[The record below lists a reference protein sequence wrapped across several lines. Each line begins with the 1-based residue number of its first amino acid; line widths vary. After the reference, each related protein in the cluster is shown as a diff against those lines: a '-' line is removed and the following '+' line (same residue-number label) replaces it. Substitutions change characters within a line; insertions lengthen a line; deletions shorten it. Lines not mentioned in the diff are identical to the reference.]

1 MTKLFR
7 YLKKYWLAIALAIVF
22 VVIQCWGQLTLP
34 DLMSDIV
41 NGIPAAS
48 MSNDLSELYRT
59 GGKMLAVSGIIAGVT
74 ILATLFAARTAA
86 GFAKD
91 LRQALFEKVENYSL
105 HEFDTIGTASLI
117 TRTTNDVMQLQQL
130 VVMGMR
136 MMMMAPIMCIWGIIK
151 AIESAPQLTWIL
163 AVIIAALLVVVW
175 IVASKTIPVFQI
187 LQKKLD
193 RLNLVMREKL
203 TGIRVIRA
211 FNKQSYEKKR
221 FDGSNQDLTDTAVR
235 VNRTVAILMPAVMIG
250 MNLATVAIMWF
261 GSKGIDTMGLE
272 LGTLMAFV
280 QYAMQVMFAIIACA
294 MIFVM
299 LPRALAS
306 AKRVNEVLDMETEI
320 KDPVVQSDAEMKKGF
335 VEFKNVSFQ
344 YPGAEEPTLRDI
356 SFKTEPG
363 QVTAIIGGTG
373 SGKSTILNLI
383 LRFYD
388 VTQGQVLVN
397 GVDVRQLSQE
407 CLRAQIS
414 YVPQKQILF
423 SGTVSDNI
431 RNGQLDA
438 TEEEIRHAAVV
449 AQADGF
455 ISEMENGYGSPIAQ
469 GGTNV
474 SGGQRQR
481 LAVAR
486 AVIRKAPVY
495 LFDDTFS
502 ALDFKTESKL
512 RAALFEETKESAVII
527 VGQRVSSIMSAD
539 QILVLDD
546 GCVVGLGTHK
556 ELLDTCEVYREIVE
570 SQLSQDEIA

>member
-1 MTKLFR
+1 MSS
-7 YLKKYWLAIALAIVF
+7 IP
-22 VVIQCWGQLTLP
+22 WGL
-34 DLMSDIV
+34 
-41 NGIPAAS
+41 
-48 MSNDLSELYRT
+48 
-59 GGKMLAVSGIIAGVT
+59 
-74 ILATLFAARTAA
+74 
-86 GFAKD
+86 
-91 LRQALFEKVENYSL
+91 
-105 HEFDTIGTASLI
+105 ASLI

-151 AIESAPQLTWIL
+151 AIQSAPQLTWIL

-221 FDGSNQDLTDTAVR
+221 FDESNQDLTDTAVR

-261 GSKGIDTMGLE
+261 GSKGIDAMGLE

-306 AKRVNEVLDMETEI
+306 AKRVNEVLDVATEI
-320 KDPVVQSDAEMKKGF
+320 KDPDVKSDAEMKRGF

-356 SFKTEPG
+356 SFRTEPG

-388 VTQGQVLVN
+388 VTQGQVSVN
-397 GVDVRQLSQE
+397 GVDVRQLSQRMSPRPDFLCAAE
-407 CLRAQIS
+407 TNPFFRDSLRQ
-414 YVPQKQILF
+414 YPQRAV
-423 SGTVSDNI
+423 G
-431 RNGQLDA
+431 RNGGGDPPCGRCGTGRWLYL
-438 TEEEIRHAAVV
+438 R
-449 AQADGF
+449 DGKRLC
-455 ISEMENGYGSPIAQ
+455 ISHSTRGDQCFWRPAPASGRCPGPCPKSAGVSVRRYVFSP
-469 GGTNV
+469 
-474 SGGQRQR
+474 R
-481 LAVAR
+481 
-486 AVIRKAPVY
+486 
-495 LFDDTFS
+495 F
-502 ALDFKTESKL
+502 
-512 RAALFEETKESAVII
+512 
-527 VGQRVSSIMSAD
+527 
-539 QILVLDD
+539 
-546 GCVVGLGTHK
+546 
-556 ELLDTCEVYREIVE
+556 
-570 SQLSQDEIA
+570 

>member
-7 YLKKYWLAIALAIVF
+7 YLKKYWLAIALAIAF

-59 GGKMLAVSGIIAGVT
+59 GGKMLAVSGVIAVVT

-221 FDGSNQDLTDTAVR
+221 FDESNQDLTDTAVR

-250 MNLATVAIMWF
+250 MNL
-261 GSKGIDTMGLE
+261 GNGGDH
-272 LGTLMAFV
+272 
-280 QYAMQVMFAIIACA
+280 
-294 MIFVM
+294 
-299 LPRALAS
+299 
-306 AKRVNEVLDMETEI
+306 
-320 KDPVVQSDAEMKKGF
+320 VVW
-335 VEFKNVSFQ
+335 
-344 YPGAEEPTLRDI
+344 L
-356 SFKTEPG
+356 
-363 QVTAIIGGTG
+363 
-373 SGKSTILNLI
+373 
-383 LRFYD
+383 
-388 VTQGQVLVN
+388 
-397 GVDVRQLSQE
+397 
-407 CLRAQIS
+407 
-414 YVPQKQILF
+414 
-423 SGTVSDNI
+423 
-431 RNGQLDA
+431 
-438 TEEEIRHAAVV
+438 
-449 AQADGF
+449 
-455 ISEMENGYGSPIAQ
+455 
-469 GGTNV
+469 
-474 SGGQRQR
+474 
-481 LAVAR
+481 
-486 AVIRKAPVY
+486 
-495 LFDDTFS
+495 
-502 ALDFKTESKL
+502 
-512 RAALFEETKESAVII
+512 
-527 VGQRVSSIMSAD
+527 
-539 QILVLDD
+539 
-546 GCVVGLGTHK
+546 
-556 ELLDTCEVYREIVE
+556 
-570 SQLSQDEIA
+570 